1 MAVTKLRRSR
11 RIAQKERMSIKDT
24 RISNEEAQSVELGE
38 YRSVKGVDSDD
49 HLGSIEEEEDV
60 QGVWEL
66 DYHDRISMVTLLV
79 LYCLQGIPM
88 GLSASIPLLLKEH
101 GTSYAG
107 LSLFSLVSLP
117 FSCKLLWAPIVDS
130 CYAKS
135 MGRRKTWLIPIQLM
149 TGVVMILSS
158 PYIEGWLY
166 GRGEE
171 GPHVEYL
178 TVFFLSLYFFM
189 ATQDIAVDGWALTML
204 SRRNVGYAST
214 CNTIGQ
220 LLGYFISN
228 QGFIALS
235 DSLWCKRFLGMDG
248 TTGLVTLHS
257 FMAFFG
263 WVFLIVTG
271 LVWLFKGEK
280 DLPPSEEPESVL
292 QTYQQV
298 IGLSRLSTVRGLV
311 LVLMTVKFAFAPAD
325 SVATFKLQD
334 RGMPKADIATYSPIP
349 LVIGLFLP
357 ALIGRVVANDPISIV
372 QVGIPLKLFTCFLSF
387 LVVQATTDAYAN
399 GSQEQPYLFIIGYIA
414 TLILHEVAGTLI
426 FMSFMSFFNKVSDP
440 SIGGTYM
447 TLLNTVSNLGYKWP
461 SSLAIALCPK
471 LTTDSFDGYTV
482 ETLIGSIAGIAWLL
496 TMSGLLKR
504 LRSAPP
510 SEWMY
515 TDKSTGSMK
524 EK

>member
-1 MAVTKLRRSR
+1 MTTLRRSR
-11 RIAQKERMSIKDT
+11 RIAARERMSSIKIAGTGGSAKRAD
-24 RISNEEAQSVELGE
+24 LGE
-38 YRSVKGVDSDD
+38 YHGIPGSDLETGMDDD
-49 HLGSIEEEEDV
+49 HFAGEGEEV
-60 QGVWEL
+60 QSAWEL
-66 DYHDRISMVTLLV
+66 NYQDQISMLTLLV

-101 GTSYAG
+101 GTSYEG

-130 CYAKS
+130 CYFKS
-135 MGRRKTWLIPIQLM
+135 VGRRKTWLVPIQLV

-158 PYIEGWLY
+158 PYIEGWLS
-166 GRGEE
+166 GRGDE
-171 GPHVEYL
+171 GPNVEYL
-178 TVFFLSLYFFM
+178 TAFFLSLYFLM

-204 SRRNVGYAST
+204 SRQNVGYAST

-235 DSLWCKRFLGMDG
+235 DALWCKRFLGMDG
-248 TTGLVTLHS
+248 SAGVVTLHS

-263 WVFLIVTG
+263 WVFLVVT
-271 LVWLFKGEK
+271 LFVWLFKGEK
-280 DLPPSEEPESVL
+280 ELPPSEEPEGVL
-292 QTYQQV
+292 QTYRQV
-298 IGLSRLSTVRGLV
+298 LGLSKLSTVRSLV

-357 ALIGRVVANDPISIV
+357 AMIGRVVANDPIFIV
-372 QVGIPLKLFTCFLSF
+372 QIGIPLKLFTCFLSF
-387 LVVQATTDAYAN
+387 LVVQATSAAYAEAEGQ
-399 GSQEQPYLFIIGYIA
+399 GSSLFIIGFIC
-414 TLILHEVAGTLI
+414 TLILNEVAGTLI

-461 SSLAIALCPK
+461 SSLALALCPM
-471 LTTDSFDGYTV
+471 LTTDTMDGFTV
-482 ETLIGSIAGIAWLL
+482 ETIIGTIAGIIWLL
-496 TMSGLLKR
+496 TMSPLLQR

-510 SEWMY
+510 AEWMY
-515 TDKSTGSMK
+515 SWGGENKNR
-524 EK
+524 

>member
-1 MAVTKLRRSR
+1 MRRSS
-11 RIAQKERMSIKDT
+11 RIAAKERMSIHVSGSKGS
-24 RISNEEAQSVELGE
+24 SNSAELGE
-38 YRSVKGVDSDD
+38 YRAVKGDLEGGGLGDD
-49 HLGSIEEEEDV
+49 HIEGEAEAVQSIWRLNYQDQV
-60 QGVWEL
+60 
-66 DYHDRISMVTLLV
+66 SMLTLLV

-101 GTSYAG
+101 GTSYEG

-130 CYAKS
+130 CYFKS
-135 MGRRKTWLIPIQLM
+135 VGRRKTWLVPIQLV

-166 GRGEE
+166 GRGDE

-204 SRRNVGYAST
+204 SRQNVGYAST

-235 DSLWCKRFLGMDG
+235 DALWCKRFLGMDG
-248 TTGLVTLHS
+248 TAGMVTLHS

-263 WVFLIVTG
+263 WVFLVVTL

-280 DLPPSEEPESVL
+280 ELPPSEEPESVL

-298 IGLSRLSTVRGLV
+298 LGLSKLGTVRGLV

-334 RGMPKADIATYSPIP
+334 LGMPKADIATYSPIP

-357 ALIGRVVANDPISIV
+357 AVIGRVVAHDPISIV
-372 QVGIPLKLFTCFLSF
+372 QIGIPLKLFTCFLSF
-387 LVVQATTDAYAN
+387 LVVQATSAAYAETEAE
-399 GSQEQPYLFIIGYIA
+399 GQVSSLFIMGFVC
-414 TLILHEVAGTLI
+414 TLVLHEVAGTLI

-461 SSLAIALCPK
+461 SSLALALCPR
-471 LTTDSFDGYTV
+471 LTTETMDGYTV
-482 ETLIGSIAGIAWLL
+482 ETIIGTVAGIIWLF

-504 LRSAPP
+504 LRTAPLA
-510 SEWMY
+510 EWMY
-515 TDKSTGSMK
+515 TKKGGDNKNR
-524 EK
+524 